1 MDINIKNKEELK
13 LNIKFNGQPLT
24 LVGKEIRVGDKAPEF
39 KSVNPDLSEFNS
51 EDLKGKIVVYSVA
64 PSIDTGVCAIQART
78 FNEKVTQLSDNVV
91 IYTVTVDLPFAQG
104 RFCAAEGIEN
114 AKIISDYKDREF
126 GEKYGFLI
134 DELKLL
140 SRGVVVVDREGI
152 VKYVEYVEEVTNEVN
167 FDAALKAVEEL
178 NA

>member
-1 MDINIKNKEELK
+1 MLK
-13 LNIKFNGQPLT
+13 
-24 LVGKEIRVGDKAPEF
+24 
-39 KSVNPDLSEFNS
+39 
-51 EDLKGKIVVYSVA
+51 
-64 PSIDTGVCAIQART
+64 
-78 FNEKVTQLSDNVV
+78 
-91 IYTVTVDLPFAQG
+91 G

-167 FDAALKAVEEL
+167 FDAKIESSRRVKRIMNINILAVGKVKEKYILMGIEEFAKRL
-178 NA
+178 TPHCNIKIIEVPDEPAPEKLSESEEQRVKQKKERNF